1 MVITTIVCTYLY
13 NNARGYN
20 WNYCIIF
27 AIFNRM
33 SHHISTS
40 KIWFRIHFLQKMRC
54 LCWMKWTIETPQN
67 LPYFWN
73 SKTYVLVFFV
83 FHDYVLCF
91 SPNQLSRYLKKTKWI
106 VFIFQ
111 KIWQIFKHLYAR
123 KSHFIKHKPLT
134 SGEWRNK
141 WTWY

>member
-1 MVITTIVCTYLY
+1 MPEVIIEIIALFLPFWTEWV
-13 NNARGYN
+13 
-20 WNYCIIF
+20 IIF
-27 AIFNRM
+27 PLPRFG
-33 SHHISTS
+33 SEYL
-40 KIWFRIHFLQKMRC
+40 HFLQKMRC